1 MIGDYTDMAIEELG
15 WDDNKR
21 TRNVVSVRC
30 NRAITMLGKM
40 MDDARCDYRD
50 LYVPSVQKAPDQ
62 PSEPIRSIND
72 YNFIRRRQRAAR
84 KSITSGIDYRE
95 LAKSL
100 SSRLPD

>member
-1 MIGDYTDMAIEELG
+1 MRERFLG
-15 WDDNKR
+15 IIQRKLQDFWPVPK
-21 TRNVVSVRC
+21 
-30 NRAITMLGKM
+30 K
-40 MDDARCDYRD
+40 
-50 LYVPSVQKAPDQ
+50 YVPSVQKAPDQ